1 MDYFL
6 QLMVSGLSLGA
17 VYALTAIGYSM
28 VYGVLELINFA
39 HGTVFMV
46 GAYLYYILSVFI
58 PGLPWYLAFI
68 LAIALTG
75 LIGIVYEKL
84 TVRPLREAEMPKFA
98 GLICL
103 IGVSTV
109 LQQIVFLF
117 MGSTTKQYPLFYNS
131 KVYYLGN
138 ITVNRTQLLILG
150 TTVVVLLFLLF
161 FVNRTKIG
169 MGMRAV
175 AQEANAAEMMG
186 ISVNGIISLTFF
198 IGSALACLSGVLSC
212 MNFRGVDISIGNSI
226 AIKAFTAT
234 VLGGIGNLW
243 GAAIGAFI
251 ISYAEVMTAGYIT
264 SNLRD
269 FSAYAILIVILLIKP
284 DGLFSKKVQKKV

>member
-1 MDYFL
+1 
-6 QLMVSGLSLGA
+6 
-17 VYALTAIGYSM
+17 
-28 VYGVLELINFA
+28 
-39 HGTVFMV
+39 
-46 GAYLYYILSVFI
+46 
-58 PGLPWYLAFI
+58 
-68 LAIALTG
+68 
-75 LIGIVYEKL
+75 
-84 TVRPLREAEMPKFA
+84 
-98 GLICL
+98 
-103 IGVSTV
+103 
-109 LQQIVFLF
+109 
-117 MGSTTKQYPLFYNS
+117 
-131 KVYYLGN
+131 
-138 ITVNRTQLLILG
+138 
-150 TTVVVLLFLLF
+150 
-161 FVNRTKIG
+161 
-169 MGMRAV
+169 MRAV

-198 IGSALACLSGVLSC
+198 IGSALACRSGVLSC